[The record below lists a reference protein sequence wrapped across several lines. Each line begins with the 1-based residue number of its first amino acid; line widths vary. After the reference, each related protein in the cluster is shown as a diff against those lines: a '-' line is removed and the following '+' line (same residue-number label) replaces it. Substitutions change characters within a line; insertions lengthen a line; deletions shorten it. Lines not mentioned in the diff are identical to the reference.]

1 MKVVLNFYII
11 IGTLTCHEAGI
22 RALEMISPMHQTT
35 LLNSL
40 LRPYEGRAWGQSNW
54 LILRFWLGNGFAYR
68 DARLPS
74 IWQDG
79 TRAPS
84 LGLLRTRG
92 KNGSHTGLLHH
103 IAPSN
108 PSFHFQK
115 LIAELLIED
124 EPTSTTLINSILSQ
138 LNWAFSEFLLLLQE
152 IQNGMQRQDRS
163 HTTYESRQS
172 KICSMC
178 FELTVS
184 LMRTLE
190 LMISVSPAVFIDAER
205 PNSITLLN
213 RVCQLISQ
221 VLSRVTIPPGCFQYV
236 VDMCLPEL
244 SSVSHFSII
253 SAAIGILLALL
264 KSEINNDDEGYIN
277 MPKVA
282 KILLTDPSFQIACLE
297 YTIGDVKTP
306 IQIQQ
311 EIPRG
316 NFDPH
321 NRQHIDPLTN
331 EFRFNSTKPRCE
343 QPVIKF
349 SLLDC
354 KCSTLVSF
362 FLLVTAN
369 YSFLFRIDPTHVTAN
384 EIEQVKKLIKFLL
397 IRKSLLSD
405 VTLPSDDTI
414 CTICYATS
422 ISATFQPCNHQS
434 CSSCITQHLMNTK
447 VCFYCK
453 TLITK
458 VQNFD
463 DLTIYEH
470 TPASQS

>member
-1 MKVVLNFYII
+1 M
-11 IGTLTCHEAGI
+11 TCHEAGI
-22 RALEMISPMHQTT
+22 RALECCSLTNQKTLIS
-35 LLNSL
+35 SL
-40 LRPYEGRAWGQSNW
+40 LRPYQGRAWGQSNW
-54 LILRFWLGNGFAYR
+54 LLLRFWLGDGFGYR
-68 DARLPS
+68 DARQPS

-79 TRAPS
+79 TRTPS
-84 LGLLRTRG
+84 LGLFRSRG

-108 PSFHFQK
+108 PSPYFQR
-115 LIAELLIED
+115 LIAESLIVD
-124 EPTSTTLINSILSQ
+124 EPFSTTLINSILSQ
-138 LNWAFSEFLLLLQE
+138 LNWAFSEFVLLLQE
-152 IQNGMQRQDRS
+152 IQNGMQRQD
-163 HTTYESRQS
+163 HTHSAYESRQL

-190 LMISVSPAVFIDAER
+190 MMISIAPSVFVDATR
-205 PNSITLLN
+205 PNSATLLN

-236 VDMCLPEL
+236 IDMCMPEL
-244 SSVSHFSII
+244 SSVTHYAII
-253 SAAIGILLALL
+253 ASAIGILLALL
-264 KSEINNDDEGYIN
+264 KDEIREDEGFLK
-277 MPKVA
+277 MPVVA

-297 YTIGDVKTP
+297 YTVGDVKTP

-316 NFDPH
+316 NFDAQS
-321 NRQHIDPLTN
+321 RRHIDPLTN
-331 EFRFNSTKPRCE
+331 EVRFSSARPRCE

-354 KCSTLVSF
+354 KFSLSLFSSRITIFSSVMF
-362 FLLVTAN
+362 FPLDSL
-369 YSFLFRIDPTHVTAN
+369 DPTHVTAD
-384 EIEQVKKLIKFLL
+384 EIESVKKLIKYLL

-405 VTLPSDDTI
+405 VALPSDDTI

-422 ISATFQPCNHQS
+422 ISATFIPCNHQS
-434 CSSCITQHLMNTK
+434 CASCITQHLMNTK

-453 TLITK
+453 TLITR

-463 DLTIYEH
+463 GTTIYEH
-470 TPASQS
+470 SPASQP